1 MKTSMSILV
10 VVFFATFLAISAAPP
25 LNPQEACIRRNI
37 NRSQPPSSSLEHKT
51 SSIFDSLRDNL
62 CRDMARAV
70 MFYVRI
76 TGKFPAHYVKAMC
89 NVFGNDE
96 KKVKE
101 YVMEKWLGGS
111 KLLSNVSCAFH

>member
-1 MKTSMSILV
+1 MKTSMSIV
-10 VVFFATFLAISAAPP
+10 VVFFFVAFYAISAAS
-25 LNPQEACIRRNI
+25 LNPEETCIRRNMD
-37 NRSQPPSSSLEHKT
+37 RSRPPSSSLEPNK
-51 SSIFDSLRDNL
+51 SMFDSLRDTL
-62 CRDMARAV
+62 CRDMGRAV

-76 TGKFPAHYVKAMC
+76 NGKFPSHYVKAMC

-111 KLLSNVSCAFH
+111 KLVSNISCAIH

>member
-1 MKTSMSILV
+1 MKTSMGILV

-51 SSIFDSLRDNL
+51 SIFDSLRDNL

>member
-1 MKTSMSILV
+1 MKPSMSIVV
-10 VVFFATFLAISAAPP
+10 VVFFVTFQAISAF
-25 LNPQEACIRRNI
+25 NPEETCIRRNI
-37 NRSQPPSSSLEHKT
+37 DRSQAPKSSLEPKT
-51 SSIFDSLRDNL
+51 PMFDSLRDTF

-76 TGKFPAHYVKAMC
+76 TGKLPSHYVKAMC

-101 YVMEKWLGGS
+101 YVMDKWLGGS
-111 KLLSNVSCAFH
+111 KLVSNLSCPLP